1 MNVLALSQQNLL
13 AMGIGG
19 TIQIWNSIFQER
31 VNKPY
36 MTESIAGHQLQ
47 SLEFRP
53 FEDQMLI
60 GLNDGVRS
68 VVIPGAGEANIDTY
82 ELNPYETKQQRRER
96 NVQKLLDKIQPELIV
111 LDPENMF

>member
-1 MNVLALSQQNLL
+1 
-13 AMGIGG
+13 MGIGS

-31 VNKPY
+31 VSKPY
-36 MTESIAGHQLQ
+36 MTESVAGHQLH
-47 SLEFRP
+47 SIEFRP

-111 LDPENMF
+111 LDPDNMF

>member
-1 MNVLALSQQNLL
+1 
-13 AMGIGG
+13 MGIGS

-31 VNKPY
+31 ISKPY
-36 MTESIAGHQLQ
+36 MTESVAGHQLH
-47 SLEFRP
+47 SIEFRP

-111 LDPENMF
+111 LDPDNMF

>member
-1 MNVLALSQQNLL
+1 
-13 AMGIGG
+13 MGIGS

-31 VNKPY
+31 VSKPY
-36 MTESIAGHQLQ
+36 MTESVAGHQLQ
-47 SLEFRP
+47 NIEFRP

-111 LDPENMF
+111 LDPDNMF